1 MKDKL
6 YITALL
12 VIILGLFFSCQTPL
26 EESSNRDES
35 NRDER
40 IKETGNYEK
49 AEVLIKI
56 ANTTLLSVVDGL
68 VPGERIKI
76 VTKFNGYT
84 YVLYKLNGSKPLD
97 TVLKILNGNA
107 NITIAEENYRYT
119 HFVIPNDTYYNYY
132 QYAPQIT
139 DSETAWDTTT
149 GDSSIIVAVLDT
161 GINGQ
166 HEDFGSGRVIAGY
179 DFVNSI
185 AINAGVNS
193 DDHGHGTHVAGIIG
207 ATGDNS
213 VGIAGV
219 AWQTTLMPVKVL
231 DYDGGGW
238 ISDIVAG
245 GVWAVDNGADVINMS
260 LGGPYY
266 SQIAADAI
274 NYALEN
280 GVVIV
285 VAMGN
290 DGISQINYSAGNSGV
305 IAVGSTNGRDEIS
318 GYSTFGNH
326 ISVSAP
332 GENIYSSDA
341 FDNSGYVY
349 MSGTSMA
356 TPFVS
361 GVVALLLANDANL
374 TPAEVKSIIEDS
386 SIDLGTAGFD
396 TVFGYGRVDA
406 NSALSTTTTNNYG
419 TIKVQVN
426 NNASPVSGVEVLL
439 LNSSGTSTIKTA
451 LTSDGTGD
459 GGVNGEASFPFT
471 HSGSYVISVCF
482 GNVTQTA
489 IVNLSAEASVTE
501 TFNFNITPPKTYII
515 ETFANG
521 GSPDADTYLFLS
533 DISLTLI
540 ASDDD
545 GGLDFYSYL
554 EHELTSGETYYIL
567 IWDYWY
573 DPGYYS
579 IMVSES
585 GGGNSIITP
594 TTGAGEPDDDYTSA
608 TVMSLDTI
616 YDRYLSYD
624 EEDWFVITIP

>member
-1 MKDKL
+1 MKEKL
-6 YITALL
+6 YIIALFI
-12 VIILGLFFSCQTPL
+12 VTVGFIFSCQMSL
-26 EESSNRDES
+26 EESAHRDKL
-35 NRDER
+35 N
-40 IKETGNYEK
+40 KETGNYEK
-49 AEVLIKI
+49 VEVLVKI
-56 ANTTLLSVVDGL
+56 ADTTPLSVVDGL

-84 YVLYKLNGSKPLD
+84 YVLYKLNGSKPLN
-97 TVLKILNGNA
+97 TVLKILNNNA
-107 NITIAEENYRYT
+107 NITIAEENYKYT
-119 HFVIPNDTYYNYY
+119 HFVVPNDAYYDDY
-132 QYAPQIT
+132 QYAPQIA
-139 DSETAWDTTT
+139 DCETAWDTTT
-149 GDSSIIVAVLDT
+149 GDSSIIVAVVDT

-166 HEDFGSGRVIAGY
+166 HEDFGSGRVTAGY
-179 DFVNSI
+179 NFVNGT
-185 AINAGVNS
+185 AITTGANS
-193 DDHGHGTHVAGIIG
+193 DDNGHGTHVAGIIG
-207 ATGDNS
+207 ATGNNS

-231 DYDGGGW
+231 DYDGYGW
-238 ISDIVAG
+238 VSDIVAG
-245 GVWAVDNGADVINMS
+245 EVWAVDNGANVINMS

-266 SQIAADAI
+266 SQIEADAV

-280 GVVIV
+280 GVVVV

-290 DGISQINYSAGNSGV
+290 DGISQINYPAGYSGV

-326 ISVSAP
+326 VSVSAP
-332 GENIYSSDA
+332 GENIYACDA

-361 GVVALLLANDANL
+361 GAVALLLANDTNL

-386 SIDLGTAGFD
+386 SIDLGTAGLD

-406 NSALSTTTTNNYG
+406 NSALSTTTRNNYG

-426 NNASPVSGVEVLL
+426 NNGSPVSGVEVLL

-451 LTSDGTGD
+451 LTSDGTG
-459 GGVNGEASFPFT
+459 GRGVNGEASFPFT
-471 HSGSYVISVCF
+471 HSGSYTISVCL

-489 IVNLSAEASVTE
+489 NINLTAGTSVTE
-501 TFNFNITPPKTYII
+501 TLNFSVALPTTYVI

-521 GSPDADTYLFLS
+521 GSPDADTYRYLY
-533 DISLTLI
+533 DNSLTLL

-545 GGLDFYSYL
+545 GGLGFYSYL
-554 EHELTSGETYYIL
+554 ERELTSGETYYVR
-567 IWDYWY
+567 IWDYY
-573 DPGYYS
+573 YPGYYS

-585 GGGNSIITP
+585 GGGSSSTTP
-594 TTGAGEPDDDYTSA
+594 STDAGEPDDGYTSA
-608 TVMSLDTI
+608 TVMSLDTV

-624 EEDWFVITIP
+624 EEDWFEITIP